1 MDTSLSDVK
10 SVAVLTGAGIS
21 AESGVPTFRGQDGLW
36 RRMRAEDLATP
47 QAFRRDPE
55 LVWEWY
61 AWRRG
66 LISRCQPNA
75 AHRTLVEMETHLGD
89 FTLITQ
95 NVDGLH
101 RLAGSRNIVELHG
114 SIWEMRC
121 MRDCR
126 SSWECRDVP
135 LSDIPPH
142 CPDCGALVRPDVVWF
157 GESLPRDALETAWAA
172 SQRCQVM
179 LVVGT
184 STIVQPAASLPLL
197 ALEQGAWVVEINPN
211 PTPVSHLVQ
220 EVIREP
226 ASTGVPR
233 WWRNWKAEGKR

>member
-1 MDTSLSDVK
+1 MRTPLVDVQ

-47 QAFRRDPE
+47 RAFRRDPG

-61 AWRRG
+61 DWRRG
-66 LISRCQPNA
+66 LISGCQPNA
-75 AHRTLVEMETHLGD
+75 AHRTLAEMETHFDD

-121 MRDCR
+121 TRGVKERKISMIR
-126 SSWECRDVP
+126 SE
-135 LSDIPPH
+135 I
-142 CPDCGALVRPDVVWF
+142 
-157 GESLPRDALETAWAA
+157 AA
-172 SQRCQVM
+172 
-179 LVVGT
+179 
-184 STIVQPAASLPLL
+184 
-197 ALEQGAWVVEINPN
+197 
-211 PTPVSHLVQ
+211 
-220 EVIREP
+220 
-226 ASTGVPR
+226 
-233 WWRNWKAEGKR
+233 